1 MKIAKYLIVFTLLF
15 GACTDFGDINVD
27 PDVSPTANP
36 REVLTSAQA
45 FSAWVLEGQ
54 LNDRAALWAQYWTWG
69 PGVALGDNE
78 RYLSQPADFNNAWT
92 RAYAKCTCGFKVFRK
107 KFR

>member
-54 LNDRAALWAQYWTWG
+54 LNDESCFMGTILDMGSWCCVR
-69 PGVALGDNE
+69 
-78 RYLSQPADFNNAWT
+78 R
-92 RAYAKCTCGFKVFRK
+92 
-107 KFR
+107 